1 MNMKME
7 DNGDERRIVEIEDNY
22 KAVCDLIKRHH
33 LDMTPEEC
41 INSILELEV
50 KAWIYQKKR
59 HQDEE
64 LR

>member
-1 MNMKME
+1 
-7 DNGDERRIVEIEDNY
+7 
-22 KAVCDLIKRHH
+22 
-33 LDMTPEEC
+33 MTPEEC